1 MGNVLVKEETLVE
14 IADAIREKNG
24 SATKYKP
31 SEMPIAI
38 SEIETGIKVGVDY
51 SKPVKFFGLDG
62 ELLYSYSLKE
72 VSELTELPPLP
83 NESGF
88 ICQGWNWTLENIKN
102 AEREVDI
109 AAIFITDDGS
119 TRIYVD
125 LSKNTLNPML
135 CFGQETAE
143 SVQVDWGDGSELE
156 KSETSGLYV
165 PVKMQHQYAEAGEY
179 VIRLIPNDGAKIML
193 GNTHQT
199 RLLKGDWE
207 SEDTDYAYG
216 NTIKKIEIGKCVE
229 GMYHHV
235 FDGVFLERITIPENV
250 KSIYNSLQECSSI
263 RFVALPKSVTKLLSS
278 AFRVCRSLKKV
289 VLSDSVQ
296 EIGSMCFSG
305 CFSLEF
311 VSLPDSL
318 LKWYSQVFSACYS
331 LEAIIVPRGIT
342 SLCGS
347 MVSGCYA
354 LQKAVLHNGIVGLE
368 TSIFD
373 GCQNLKNVELPSG
386 LPKISNQMFNDCY
399 SLREIELPESVT
411 EIGTNAFSDC
421 YSLSEMRVPENVTV
435 IGGSAFYKCTGIQNY
450 YFCPVVPPTITSSN
464 IFTGIS
470 ETCKIH
476 VSKGSLEA
484 YQTAEYWSTYA
495 NYMVEMEE

>member
-1 MGNVLVKEETLVE
+1 MGNVLVKEETLTA
-14 IADAIREKNG
+14 IADSIREKNG
-24 SATKYKP
+24 STAKYKP
-31 SEMPIAI
+31 SEMSIAI
-38 SEIETGIKVGVDY
+38 SEIETGNKESADY
-51 SKPVKFFGLDG
+51 NKPVKFYGLDG

-72 VSELTELPPLP
+72 ISELTELPPLP
-83 NESGF
+83 KEKGF

-109 AAIFITDDGS
+109 AAIFITDDGA
-119 TRIYVD
+119 TRIYVN
-125 LSKNTLNPML
+125 LNKNTLNPIL

-143 SVQVDWGDGSELE
+143 SVQVDWGDGSEFE
-156 KSETSGLYV
+156 NSESYGLYV
-165 PVKMQHQYAEAGEY
+165 PVKMQHQYAEKGEY

-193 GNTHQT
+193 GNTYQT

-207 SEDTDYAYG
+207 SDDTDYAYG
-216 NTIKKIEIGKCVE
+216 NTIKKIEIGEGVE
-229 GMYHHV
+229 GLYHHV
-235 FDGVFLERITIPENV
+235 FEGVSLERITIPKNV
-250 KSIYNSLQECSSI
+250 ISIYNSLQECSSI
-263 RFVALPKSVTKLLSS
+263 RFVALPQSVTKLLSS
-278 AFRVCRSLKKV
+278 AFRACRSLKKV

-296 EIGSMCFSG
+296 ELGSMCFSG

-311 VSLPDSL
+311 VSFPDSL
-318 LKWYSQVFSACYS
+318 TKWYSQVFLSCYS
-331 LEAIIVPRGIT
+331 LETIIVPRGIT

-354 LQKAVLHNGIVGLE
+354 LQKAVLHDGIVGLE

-373 GCQNLKNVELPSG
+373 GCQNLKSIELPRE

-399 SLREIELPESVT
+399 ALREIEISESVT
-411 EIGTNAFSDC
+411 EIGMNAFNDC
-421 YSLSEMRVPENVTV
+421 YSLSEMKIPRNVLT

-450 YFCPVVPPTITSSN
+450 YFYPVVPPAITSSN

-476 VSKGSLEA
+476 VPKGCLDA
-484 YQTAEYWSTYA
+484 YLTAEYWSTYA
-495 NYMVEMEE
+495 DYMVEMEE